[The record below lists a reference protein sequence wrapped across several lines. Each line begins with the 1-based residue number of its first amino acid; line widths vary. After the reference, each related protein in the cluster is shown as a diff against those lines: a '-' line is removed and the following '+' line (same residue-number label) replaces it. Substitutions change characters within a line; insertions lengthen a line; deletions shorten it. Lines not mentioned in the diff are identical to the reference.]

1 MQRLR
6 VAAGILRDAR
16 GRVLIAERVGG
27 GPFQGMW
34 EFPGGKIGNGESP
47 EQALERELSE
57 ELGIELGVEPD
68 AVERFMHLEHD
79 YPDRSVSIDFFLVRT
94 WKNEPAGLEGQA
106 LRWVSPAKLG
116 DQDILPADLPVID
129 ALQQIAS

>member
-1 MQRLR
+1 MRRLR
-6 VAAGILRDAR
+6 VAAGILRDSA
-16 GRVLIAERVGG
+16 GRVLITERVGG

-47 EQALERELSE
+47 EQARERELSE
-57 ELGIELGVEPD
+57 ELGVELGAAD
-68 AVERFMHLEHD
+68 RFMHLEHD
-79 YPDRSVSIDFFLVRT
+79 YPDRSVSIHFFLVHG

-116 DQDILPADLPVID
+116 EQNILPADVPVIE
-129 ALQQIAS
+129 ALQQMAS